1 MARWLVH
8 PKAKASCGF
17 PAAVAAAGTAHAT
30 TKWRRCRFGASTGAA
45 AAVSAAARQGRGIRA
60 VVCRGGRPDLAPAQ
74 DLARVQCPTLLLV
87 GRRDA
92 QVLALNRRAASH
104 LHATKVLTVVPGAT
118 HLCEEP
124 GTLETVAGL
133 AADWFAQHLLAARAL
148 VSGAQ

>member
-1 MARWLVH
+1 MRL
-8 PKAKASCGF
+8 PGR
-17 PAAVAAAGTAHAT
+17 AVASGP
-30 TKWRRCRFGASTGAA
+30 WCAA
-45 AAVSAAARQGRGIRA
+45 A
-60 VVCRGGRPDLAPAQ
+60 DAPIWRLPRTWPACN
-74 DLARVQCPTLLLV
+74 APLLLV
-87 GRRDA
+87 GGRDA

-133 AADWFAQHLLAARAL
+133 AAGWFAQHLLAARAL